1 MSRLSWVVALAA
13 TLFLTACG
21 QQQRPVPAAAANPY
35 EVLVVGDVDSLVC
48 HMLSVPMASL
58 PQREPMFDVRQVDSD
73 RFKGK
78 LLLTRNV
85 VVVRWNRKWLGKPSL
100 HIERDR
106 HARPQL
112 IVYVDVGSANDLKQ
126 FIATSQH
133 RVRQLL
139 VTNEYRSAIQQ
150 LQRKHAEQGGR
161 LIDSMFHHTVL
172 LPADMTYHKVG
183 KDFLWVSN
191 NAAQGMQNLCV
202 YTLSGLDDQP
212 SERMDSVL
220 KTNMKGETDRMYMRT
235 VAPSMIKENVSIGG
249 QLCQLQRGLWEMV
262 GDAMGGP
269 LVRRIVKDSVA
280 GKSLVFDAF
289 VYAPEMGKRNKMRE
303 MEAVLL
309 TVKRKQ
315 R

>member
-1 MSRLSWVVALAA
+1 MSRLGWVVGLAA
-13 TLFLTACG
+13 TLLLTACR
-21 QQQRPVPAAAANPY
+21 QQQRPLPAASANPY
-35 EVLVVGDVDSLVC
+35 EVLVMGDVDSLVC

-58 PQREPMFDVRQVDSD
+58 PQREPMFDVRQVDSAQ
-73 RFKGK
+73 FKGK
-78 LLLTRNV
+78 LLLARNV

-112 IVYVDVGSANDLKQ
+112 IVYVDVGSADDLKQ
-126 FIATSQH
+126 FIATNQQ

-139 VTNEYRSAIQQ
+139 VTNEYLSTILQ
-150 LQRKHAEQGGR
+150 LQRKHAERGGR

-172 LPADMTYHKVG
+172 LPVDMSYYKVG

-202 YTLSGLDDQP
+202 YTLSGTDNQP
-212 SERMDSVL
+212 SERMDSIL
-220 KTNMKGETDRMYMRT
+220 KVNMKGETDRMYMRT
-235 VAPSMIKENVSIGG
+235 VTRSMAISNVSIGR
-249 QLCQLQRGLWEMV
+249 QSCQLQRGLWEVV

-280 GKSLVFDAF
+280 GKSLVLDAF

-309 TVKRKQ
+309 TVKRK
-315 R
+315 

>member
-1 MSRLSWVVALAA
+1 MSRLGWVIGLAA
-13 TLFLTACG
+13 MLLLTACR
-21 QQQRPVPAAAANPY
+21 QQQRPLPAASANPY
-35 EVLVVGDVDSLVC
+35 EVLVMGDVDSLLC
-48 HMLSVPMASL
+48 HMLSVPMVAL
-58 PQREPMFDVRQVDSD
+58 PQREPMFDVRQVDSA

-78 LLLTRNV
+78 LLLARNV
-85 VVVRWNRKWLGKPSL
+85 VVVRWNRKWLGKSSL

-106 HARPQL
+106 HVQPQL
-112 IVYVDVGSANDLKQ
+112 IVCVDVGSADDLKQ
-126 FIATSQH
+126 FIATIQQ

-139 VTNEYRSAIQQ
+139 VTNEYLSAIQQ

-172 LPADMTYHKVG
+172 LPEDMTYHKVG

-191 NAAQGMQNLCV
+191 NAAQGMLNLCV

-220 KTNMKGETDRMYMRT
+220 KANMKGETDRMYMRT
-235 VAPSMIKENVSIGG
+235 VARSMIKENVSIGR
-249 QLCQLQRGLWEMV
+249 QSCQLQRGLWEMV

-269 LVRRIVKDSVA
+269 LVRRIVKDSVT
-280 GKSLVFDAF
+280 GKSLVLDAF

-309 TVKRKQ
+309 TVKRK
-315 R
+315 

>member
-1 MSRLSWVVALAA
+1 MSRLGWVVGLAA
-13 TLFLTACG
+13 TLLLTACG
-21 QQQRPVPAAAANPY
+21 QQQRPLPDASARPY
-35 EVLVVGDVDSLVC
+35 EVLVMGDVDSLVS
-48 HMLSVPMASL
+48 HMLSVLMPAL
-58 PQREPMFDVRQVDSD
+58 PQCEPMFDVRQVDSA

-78 LLLTRNV
+78 LLLARNV

-106 HARPQL
+106 YAQPQL
-112 IVYVDVGSANDLKQ
+112 IVYVDVGSADDLKQ
-126 FIATSQH
+126 FVARNQQ

-139 VTNEYRSAIQQ
+139 LTNEYLSAILQ
-150 LQRKHAEQGGR
+150 LQRKHSVRGGR
-161 LIDSMFHHTVL
+161 LIDSMFHHTLL
-172 LPADMTYHKVG
+172 LPEDMTYHKVC

-191 NAAQGMQNLCV
+191 NTAQGMQNLCV
-202 YTLSGLDDQP
+202 YTLSGFDDYP

-220 KTNMKGETDRMYMRT
+220 KANMKGETDRMYMRT
-235 VAPSMIKENVSIGG
+235 VTRSMTKENVRIGR
-249 QLCQLQRGLWEMV
+249 QSCQLQRGLWEMV

-289 VYAPEMGKRNKMRE
+289 VYAPEMDKRNKMRE

-309 TVKRKQ
+309 TVKRK
-315 R
+315 

>member
-13 TLFLTACG
+13 TMLLTACG
-21 QQQRPVPAAAANPY
+21 QQQRPLPAASARPY
-35 EVLVVGDVDSLVC
+35 EVLVMGDVDSLVS
-48 HMLSVPMASL
+48 HMLSVPMPAL
-58 PQREPMFDVRQVDSD
+58 PQSEPMFDVRQVEPAQ
-73 RFKGK
+73 FKGK
-78 LLLTRNV
+78 LLLARNV
-85 VVVRWNRKWLGKPSL
+85 VVVRWNRKSLGKPSL

-112 IVYVDVGSANDLKQ
+112 MVYVDVGSADDLKQ
-126 FIATSQH
+126 FIATNQQ

-139 VTNEYRSAIQQ
+139 LTNEYLSAILQ
-150 LQRKHAEQGGR
+150 LQRKHSVRGER

-191 NAAQGMQNLCV
+191 NTAQGMQNLCV
-202 YTLSGLDDQP
+202 YTLSGMDDQP

-220 KTNMKGETDRMYMRT
+220 RANMKGETDRMYMRT
-235 VAPSMIKENVSIGG
+235 VARSMTQENVRFGG
-249 QLCQLQRGLWEMV
+249 QSCQLQRGLWEMV

-269 LVRRIVKDSVA
+269 LVRRVVKDSAA
-280 GKSLVFDAF
+280 GESLVLDAF
-289 VYAPEMGKRNKMRE
+289 VYAPEMDKRNKMRE

-309 TVKRKQ
+309 TVKRK
-315 R
+315 

>member
-1 MSRLSWVVALAA
+1 MSRLRWVVALAA
-13 TLFLTACG
+13 MLLLTACE
-21 QQQRPVPAAAANPY
+21 QQERPLPAASANPY
-35 EVLVVGDVDSLVC
+35 EVLVVGDADSLVS
-48 HMLSVPMASL
+48 HMLSVPMPAL
-58 PQREPMFDVRQVDSD
+58 PQSEPMFDVRQVEPAQ
-73 RFKGK
+73 FKGK
-78 LLLTRNV
+78 LLLARNV

-106 HARPQL
+106 HAKPQL
-112 IVYVDVGSANDLKQ
+112 IVYVDVGSGDDLKR
-126 FIATSQH
+126 FVATNQQW
-133 RVRQLL
+133 VRQLL
-139 VTNEYRSAIQQ
+139 VTNEYLSAILQ
-150 LQRKHAEQGGR
+150 LQRKHSVRGGR

-202 YTLSGLDDQP
+202 YTLSGMDGQP

-220 KTNMKGETDRMYMRT
+220 KANMKGETDRMYMRT
-235 VAPSMIKENVSIGG
+235 VARSMTKEYVRIGR
-249 QLCQLQRGLWEMV
+249 QSCQLQRGLWEMV

-289 VYAPEMGKRNKMRE
+289 VYAPEMDKRNMMRE

-309 TVKRKQ
+309 TVKRK
-315 R
+315 

>member
-13 TLFLTACG
+13 MLLLTACE
-21 QQQRPVPAAAANPY
+21 QQQRPLPAASANPY
-35 EVLVVGDVDSLVC
+35 EVLVVGDADSLVS
-48 HMLSVPMASL
+48 HMLSVPMPAL
-58 PQREPMFDVRQVDSD
+58 PQSEPMFDVRQVDSA

-106 HARPQL
+106 HAHPQL
-112 IVYVDVGSANDLKQ
+112 MVYVDVGSAEDLKQ
-126 FIATSQH
+126 FIATNQQ

-139 VTNEYRSAIQQ
+139 LTNEYLSAILQ
-150 LQRKHAEQGGR
+150 LQRKHAGRGGR
-161 LIDSMFHHTVL
+161 LIDSMFHYTVL
-172 LPADMTYHKVG
+172 LPADMIYHKVG

-191 NAAQGMQNLCV
+191 NTAQGMQNLCV
-202 YTLSGLDDQP
+202 YSLSGADDQP

-220 KTNMKGETDRMYMRT
+220 KANMKGENDRMYMRT
-235 VAPSMIKENVSIGG
+235 VARSMIQENVRFGG
-249 QLCQLQRGLWEMV
+249 QSCRLQRGLWEMV

-269 LVRRIVKDSVA
+269 LVRRVVKDSVA

-309 TVKRKQ
+309 TVKRK
-315 R
+315 

>member
-1 MSRLSWVVALAA
+1 MSRLGWVVGLVA
-13 TLFLTACG
+13 TLLLTACR
-21 QQQRPVPAAAANPY
+21 QQQRPLPAASASPY
-35 EVLVVGDVDSLVC
+35 EVLVMGDVDSLVS

-58 PQREPMFDVRQVDSD
+58 PQREPMFDVRQVDSA

-78 LLLTRNV
+78 LLLARNV
-85 VVVRWNRKWLGKPSL
+85 VVVRQNRKWLGKPSL
-100 HIERDR
+100 HIERNR

-112 IVYVDVGSANDLKQ
+112 IIYVDVGSADDLKQ
-126 FIATSQH
+126 FIDMNQQ

-139 VTNEYRSAIQQ
+139 VTNEYLSAIHQ

-161 LIDSMFHHTVL
+161 LIDSMFHHNVL

-183 KDFLWVSN
+183 KDFLWLSN

-202 YTLSGLDDQP
+202 YTLSGMDNQP

-220 KTNMKGETDRMYMRT
+220 KVNMKGETDRMYMRT
-235 VAPSMIKENVSIGG
+235 VARSMTIENVSVGR
-249 QLCQLQRGLWEMV
+249 QSCQLQRGLWEMV

-280 GKSLVFDAF
+280 GKSLVLDAF
-289 VYAPEMGKRNKMRE
+289 VYAPEMCKRNKMRE
-303 MEAVLL
+303 MEVVLL

>member
-1 MSRLSWVVALAA
+1 MSRLCWVVGLAA
-13 TLFLTACG
+13 TLLLTACG
-21 QQQRPVPAAAANPY
+21 QQQRPLPAASANPY
-35 EVLVVGDVDSLVC
+35 EVLVVGDVDSLVS
-48 HMLSVPMASL
+48 HMLSVPMPAL
-58 PQREPMFDVRQVDSD
+58 PQSEPMFDVRQVEPA

-78 LLLTRNV
+78 LLLARNV
-85 VVVRWNRKWLGKPSL
+85 VVVRWSRKWLGKPSL

-106 HARPQL
+106 HAKPQL
-112 IVYVDVGSANDLKQ
+112 IVYVDVGSADDLKQ
-126 FIATSQH
+126 FIATNQQ

-139 VTNEYRSAIQQ
+139 VTNEYLSAILQ
-150 LQRKHAEQGGR
+150 LQRKHAGRGER

-191 NAAQGMQNLCV
+191 NTAQGMQNLCV
-202 YTLSGLDDQP
+202 YTLSGIDNQP

-220 KTNMKGETDRMYMRT
+220 KANMKGETDRMYMRT
-235 VAPSMIKENVSIGG
+235 VARSMTQENVRIGR
-249 QLCQLQRGLWEMV
+249 QSCQLQRGLWEMV

-280 GKSLVFDAF
+280 SKSLVFDAF

-303 MEAVLL
+303 METVLL
-309 TVKRKQ
+309 TVKRK
-315 R
+315 

>member
-13 TLFLTACG
+13 MLLLTACE
-21 QQQRPVPAAAANPY
+21 QQQRPLPAASANPY
-35 EVLVVGDVDSLVC
+35 EVLVVGDADSLVC

-58 PQREPMFDVRQVDSD
+58 PQREPMFDVRQVEPA

-78 LLLTRNV
+78 LLLARNV
-85 VVVRWNRKWLGKPSL
+85 VVVRQNRKWVGKPSL

-112 IVYVDVGSANDLKQ
+112 IVYVDVGSADDLKR
-126 FIATSQH
+126 FVATNQQ

-139 VTNEYRSAIQQ
+139 VTYEYLSAILQ
-150 LQRKHAEQGGR
+150 LQRKHSVRGGR

-183 KDFLWVSN
+183 KDFLWMSN
-191 NAAQGMQNLCV
+191 NTAQGMQNLCV

-220 KTNMKGETDRMYMRT
+220 KVNMKGETDRMNMRT
-235 VAPSMIKENVSIGG
+235 VARSMTKENVRFGG
-249 QLCQLQRGLWEMV
+249 QSCQLQRGLWEMV

-269 LVRRIVKDSVA
+269 LVRRVVKDSVA
-280 GKSLVFDAF
+280 GKTLVLDGF
-289 VYAPEMGKRNKMRE
+289 VYAPEMSKRNKMRE

-309 TVKRKQ
+309 TVKRK
-315 R
+315 

>member
-1 MSRLSWVVALAA
+1 MSRLSWVVGLAA
-13 TLFLTACG
+13 MLLLTSCR
-21 QQQRPVPAAAANPY
+21 QQQRPLPDVSANPY
-35 EVLVVGDVDSLVC
+35 EVLVVGDVDGLVC

-58 PQREPMFDVRQVDSD
+58 PQREPMFDVRQVDSA

-126 FIATSQH
+126 FIATNQQ

-139 VTNEYRSAIQQ
+139 VTNEYLSAILQ
-150 LQRKHAEQGGR
+150 LQRTHSIRSGR
-161 LIDSMFHHTVL
+161 LIDSMFHHIVL

-202 YTLSGLDDQP
+202 YTLSGIDDQP

-220 KTNMKGETDRMYMRT
+220 KVNMKGETDRMYMRT
-235 VAPSMIKENVSIGG
+235 VARSMTQENVRFGG
-249 QLCQLQRGLWEMV
+249 QSCRLQRGLWEIV

-269 LVRRIVKDSVA
+269 LVRRVVKDSVA
-280 GKSLVFDAF
+280 GKTLVLDGF

-309 TVKRKQ
+309 TVKRK
-315 R
+315 

>member
-1 MSRLSWVVALAA
+1 MSRLSWVVGLAA
-13 TLFLTACG
+13 MLLLTACR
-21 QQQRPVPAAAANPY
+21 QQQRPLPPASARPY
-35 EVLVVGDVDSLVC
+35 EVLVMGDVDSLVS
-48 HMLSVPMASL
+48 HMLSVPMPAL
-58 PQREPMFDVRQVDSD
+58 PQSEPMFDVRQVDSA

-85 VVVRWNRKWLGKPSL
+85 VVVRWNRKWLGKPSF

-112 IVYVDVGSANDLKQ
+112 IVYVDVGSADDLKQ
-126 FIATSQH
+126 FVATNQQ

-139 VTNEYRSAIQQ
+139 VTNEYLSAILQ
-150 LQRKHAEQGGR
+150 LQRKHAGRGER

-183 KDFLWVSN
+183 KGFLWVSN
-191 NAAQGMQNLCV
+191 NAAQGMLNLCV
-202 YTLSGLDDQP
+202 YTLSGIDNQP
-212 SERMDSVL
+212 PERMDSVL
-220 KTNMKGETDRMYMRT
+220 KANMKGETDRMYMRT
-235 VAPSMIKENVSIGG
+235 VARSMIKEYVRIGR
-249 QLCQLQRGLWEMV
+249 QTSQLQRGLWEMV

-280 GKSLVFDAF
+280 GKSLVLDAF
-289 VYAPEMGKRNKMRE
+289 VYAPEMDKRNKMRE

-309 TVKRKQ
+309 TVKRK
-315 R
+315 

>member
-1 MSRLSWVVALAA
+1 MSRLGWVVGLAA
-13 TLFLTACG
+13 MLLLTACR
-21 QQQRPVPAAAANPY
+21 QQQRPLPAASANPY
-35 EVLVVGDVDSLVC
+35 EVLVVGDADSLVC

-58 PQREPMFDVRQVDSD
+58 PQREPMFNVRQVDSA

-100 HIERDR
+100 HIERDN
-106 HARPQL
+106 HAQPQL
-112 IVYVDVGSANDLKQ
+112 MVYVDVGSANDLKQ
-126 FIATSQH
+126 FIATNQQ

-139 VTNEYRSAIQQ
+139 VTNEYLSAILQ
-150 LQRKHAEQGGR
+150 LQRKHSVRGGR

-191 NAAQGMQNLCV
+191 NAAQGMRNLCV
-202 YTLSGLDDQP
+202 YTLSGIDDQP

-220 KTNMKGETDRMYMRT
+220 KANMKGETDRMYMRT
-235 VAPSMIKENVSIGG
+235 VARSMTQENVRFGG
-249 QLCQLQRGLWEMV
+249 QSCQLQRGLWEMV

-269 LVRRIVKDSVA
+269 LVRRVVKDSVS
-280 GKSLVFDAF
+280 GKSLVLDAF
-289 VYAPEMGKRNKMRE
+289 VYAPEMSKRNKMRE

-309 TVKRKQ
+309 TVKRK
-315 R
+315 

>member
-13 TLFLTACG
+13 MLLLTACG
-21 QQQRPVPAAAANPY
+21 QQQRPLPAASARPY
-35 EVLVVGDVDSLVC
+35 EILVMGDVDSLVC
-48 HMLSVPMASL
+48 HMLSVPMPAL
-58 PQREPMFDVRQVDSD
+58 PQSEPMFDVRQVDSAQ
-73 RFKGK
+73 FKGK
-78 LLLTRNV
+78 LLLARNV
-85 VVVRWNRKWLGKPSL
+85 VVVRWDRKWLGKPSL

-106 HARPQL
+106 HAKPQL
-112 IVYVDVGSANDLKQ
+112 IVYVDVGSGDDLKR
-126 FIATSQH
+126 FVATNQQW
-133 RVRQLL
+133 VRQLL
-139 VTNEYRSAIQQ
+139 VTNEYLSAILQ
-150 LQRKHAEQGGR
+150 LQRKHSGRGER

-172 LPADMTYHKVG
+172 LPADMTYYKVG
-183 KDFLWVSN
+183 KDFLWMSN

-202 YTLSGLDDQP
+202 YTLSGMDDQP

-220 KTNMKGETDRMYMRT
+220 RANMKGETDRMYMRT
-235 VAPSMIKENVSIGG
+235 VARSMTQENVSIGR
-249 QLCQLQRGLWEMV
+249 QSCQLQRGLWEMV

-309 TVKRKQ
+309 TVKRK
-315 R
+315 

>member
-13 TLFLTACG
+13 TLLLTACG
-21 QQQRPVPAAAANPY
+21 QQQRPLPAASANPY
-35 EVLVVGDVDSLVC
+35 EVLVVGDADSLVC

-58 PQREPMFDVRQVDSD
+58 PQREPMFDVRQVDSA

-78 LLLTRNV
+78 LLLARNV
-85 VVVRWNRKWLGKPSL
+85 VVVRWNRKWLGKPSF

-112 IVYVDVGSANDLKQ
+112 IVYVDVGSGDDLKQ
-126 FIATSQH
+126 FVATKQQQ
-133 RVRQLL
+133 VRQLL
-139 VTNEYRSAIQQ
+139 VTNEYLSAIFQ
-150 LQRKHAEQGGR
+150 LQRKHSVRSGR

-172 LPADMTYHKVG
+172 LPADMTYYKVG
-183 KDFLWVSN
+183 KDFLWMSN

-202 YTLSGLDDQP
+202 YTLSGIDDQP

-220 KTNMKGETDRMYMRT
+220 KVNMKGETDRMYMRT
-235 VAPSMIKENVSIGG
+235 VARSMTQENVRFGG
-249 QLCQLQRGLWEMV
+249 QSCRLQRGLWEMV

-269 LVRRIVKDSVA
+269 LVRRVVKDSVA
-280 GKSLVFDAF
+280 GKTLVLDGF
-289 VYAPEMGKRNKMRE
+289 VYAPEMSKRNKMRE

-309 TVKRKQ
+309 TVKRK
-315 R
+315 

>member
-48 HMLSVPMASL
+48 HMLSVPMASP

>member
-1 MSRLSWVVALAA
+1 MSRLGWVVGLVA
-13 TLFLTACG
+13 TLLLPACR
-21 QQQRPVPAAAANPY
+21 QQQRPLPAASASAY
-35 EVLVVGDVDSLVC
+35 EVLVMGDVDSLVS

-58 PQREPMFDVRQVDSD
+58 PQREPMFDVRQIDSA

-78 LLLTRNV
+78 LLLARNV

-106 HARPQL
+106 HAQSQL

-126 FIATSQH
+126 FIATNQQ

-139 VTNEYRSAIQQ
+139 VTNEYLSAIQQ

-161 LIDSMFHHTVL
+161 LIDSVFHHTVL

-191 NAAQGMQNLCV
+191 NAAQGMLNLCV
-202 YTLSGLDDQP
+202 YTLSGMDNQL

-220 KTNMKGETDRMYMRT
+220 KVNMKGETDRMYIRT
-235 VAPSMIKENVSIGG
+235 VARSMTIENVSIGR
-249 QLCQLQRGLWEMV
+249 QSCQLQRGLWEMV

-269 LVRRIVKDSVA
+269 LVRRIVKDSVV
-280 GKSLVFDAF
+280 GKSLVLDAF

-309 TVKRKQ
+309 TVKRK
-315 R
+315 

>member
-1 MSRLSWVVALAA
+1 MSKLSWVIGLVAML
-13 TLFLTACG
+13 LLTACR
-21 QQQRPVPAAAANPY
+21 QQQRPLPAASASAY
-35 EVLVVGDVDSLVC
+35 EVLVMGDVDSLVS
-48 HMLSVPMASL
+48 HMLSVPMVAL
-58 PQREPMFDVRQVDSD
+58 PQREPMFDVRQVDSAQ
-73 RFKGK
+73 FKGK
-78 LLLTRNV
+78 LLLARNV
-85 VVVRWNRKWLGKPSL
+85 VVVRWNRKWQGKPSL

-106 HARPQL
+106 HAKPQL

-126 FIATSQH
+126 FIATNQQ

-139 VTNEYRSAIQQ
+139 VTNEYLSAIQQ

-161 LIDSMFHHTVL
+161 LIDSVFHHTVL

-220 KTNMKGETDRMYMRT
+220 KANMKGETDRMYMRT
-235 VAPSMIKENVSIGG
+235 VARSMTIENVSIGR
-249 QLCQLQRGLWEMV
+249 QSCQLQRGLWEMV

-269 LVRRIVKDSVA
+269 FVRRVVKDSVA
-280 GKSLVFDAF
+280 GKSLVLDAF

-309 TVKRKQ
+309 TVKRK
-315 R
+315 

>member
-1 MSRLSWVVALAA
+1 MSRLRWVVTLAIM
-13 TLFLTACG
+13 LLLTACG
-21 QQQRPVPAAAANPY
+21 QQQRPLPAASANPY
-35 EVLVVGDVDSLVC
+35 EVLVVGDADSLVS
-48 HMLSVPMASL
+48 HMLSVPMVSL
-58 PQREPMFDVRQVDSD
+58 PQREPMFDVRQVDSV

-78 LLLTRNV
+78 LLLARNV

-106 HARPQL
+106 HAKPQL
-112 IVYVDVGSANDLKQ
+112 IVYVDVGSADDLKR
-126 FIATSQH
+126 FVATNQQ

-139 VTNEYRSAIQQ
+139 VTNEYLSAILQ
-150 LQRKHAEQGGR
+150 LQRKHAGRGER

-191 NAAQGMQNLCV
+191 NTAQGIQNLCV
-202 YTLSGLDDQP
+202 YTLSGLDDHP

-220 KTNMKGETDRMYMRT
+220 KANMKGETDRMYMRT
-235 VAPSMIKENVSIGG
+235 VARSMTQENVRIGR
-249 QLCQLQRGLWEMV
+249 QSCQLQRGLWEMV

-269 LVRRIVKDSVA
+269 LVRRVVKDSVA

-289 VYAPEMGKRNKMRE
+289 VYAPEMDKRNKMRE

-309 TVKRKQ
+309 TVKRK
-315 R
+315 

>member
-13 TLFLTACG
+13 MLLLTACR
-21 QQQRPVPAAAANPY
+21 QQQRPLPAASARPY
-35 EVLVVGDVDSLVC
+35 EVLVVGDADSLVC
-48 HMLSVPMASL
+48 HMLSVPTASL
-58 PQREPMFDVRQVDSD
+58 PQREPMFNVRQVDSA

-85 VVVRWNRKWLGKPSL
+85 VVVRWNRKWLGKPSFY
-100 HIERDR
+100 IERDR

-126 FIATSQH
+126 FIATNQQ

-139 VTNEYRSAIQQ
+139 VTNEYLSAILQ
-150 LQRKHAEQGGR
+150 LQRKHAGRGER

-202 YTLSGLDDQP
+202 YTLNGIDDQP

-220 KTNMKGETDRMYMRT
+220 KVNMKGETDRMYMRT
-235 VAPSMIKENVSIGG
+235 VARSMTKENVSCGG
-249 QLCQLQRGLWEMV
+249 HSCQLQRGLWEMV
-262 GDAMGGP
+262 GDAMGGQ
-269 LVRRIVKDSVA
+269 LVRRVVKDSVA
-280 GKSLVFDAF
+280 GKTLVLDAF

-309 TVKRKQ
+309 TVKRK
-315 R
+315 

>member
-1 MSRLSWVVALAA
+1 MSRLRWVVGLAA
-13 TLFLTACG
+13 MLLLTACR
-21 QQQRPVPAAAANPY
+21 QQQRPLPPASARPY
-35 EVLVVGDVDSLVC
+35 EVLVVGDADSLVY
-48 HMLSVPMASL
+48 HMLSVPMPAL
-58 PQREPMFDVRQVDSD
+58 PQSEPMFDVRQVEPA

-78 LLLTRNV
+78 LLLARNV

-106 HARPQL
+106 HAQPQL
-112 IVYVDVGSANDLKQ
+112 IVYVDVGSAEDLKQ
-126 FIATSQH
+126 FIATNQQW
-133 RVRQLL
+133 VRQLL
-139 VTNEYRSAIQQ
+139 VTNEYLSAILQ
-150 LQRKHAEQGGR
+150 LQRKHAGRGER

-191 NAAQGMQNLCV
+191 NTAQGMQNLCV
-202 YTLSGLDDQP
+202 YTLSGIDNQP

-220 KTNMKGETDRMYMRT
+220 KANMKGETDRMYMRT
-235 VAPSMIKENVSIGG
+235 VARSMTQENVRFGG
-249 QLCQLQRGLWEMV
+249 QSCRLQRGLWEMV

-309 TVKRKQ
+309 TVKRK
-315 R
+315 

>member
-1 MSRLSWVVALAA
+1 MSRLSWVVDLAA
-13 TLFLTACG
+13 MLLLTACQ
-21 QQQRPVPAAAANPY
+21 QQQRPLPAASANPY
-35 EVLVVGDVDSLVC
+35 EVLVMGDVDSLVS

-58 PQREPMFDVRQVDSD
+58 PQREPMFDVRQVDSAQ
-73 RFKGK
+73 FKGR

-85 VVVRWNRKWLGKPSL
+85 VVVRWNRKWQGKPSL

-106 HARPQL
+106 HAKPQL
-112 IVYVDVGSANDLKQ
+112 IVYVDVGSADDLKQ
-126 FIATSQH
+126 FIATNQQ

-139 VTNEYRSAIQQ
+139 VTNEYLSAIQQ

-161 LIDSMFHHTVL
+161 LIDSVFHHTVL

-202 YTLSGLDDQP
+202 YTLSGMDDQP

-220 KTNMKGETDRMYMRT
+220 RANMKGETDRMYMRT
-235 VAPSMIKENVSIGG
+235 VARSMTQENVRIGR
-249 QLCQLQRGLWEMV
+249 QSCQLQRGLWEMV

-269 LVRRIVKDSVA
+269 LVRRIVKDSVT
-280 GKSLVFDAF
+280 GKSLVFDVF
-289 VYAPEMGKRNKMRE
+289 VYAPEMDKRNKMRE

-309 TVKRKQ
+309 TVKRK
-315 R
+315 

>member
-13 TLFLTACG
+13 TLLLTACE
-21 QQQRPVPAAAANPY
+21 QQEHPLPAASANPY
-35 EVLVVGDVDSLVC
+35 EVLVVGDADSLVS
-48 HMLSVPMASL
+48 HMLSVPMPAL
-58 PQREPMFDVRQVDSD
+58 PQREPMFDVRQVEPA

-78 LLLTRNV
+78 LLLARNV
-85 VVVRWNRKWLGKPSL
+85 VVVRQNRKWVGKPSL

-106 HARPQL
+106 HAQPQL

-126 FIATSQH
+126 FIATNQQ

-139 VTNEYRSAIQQ
+139 VTNEYLSAILQ
-150 LQRKHAEQGGR
+150 LQRKHSGRGER

-202 YTLSGLDDQP
+202 YTLSGIDNQP
-212 SERMDSVL
+212 PERMDSVL
-220 KTNMKGETDRMYMRT
+220 RANMKGETDRMYMRT
-235 VAPSMIKENVSIGG
+235 VARSITQENVRIGR
-249 QLCQLQRGLWEMV
+249 QSCQLQRGLWEMV

-280 GKSLVFDAF
+280 GKSLVLDAF

-309 TVKRKQ
+309 TVKRK
-315 R
+315 

>member
-13 TLFLTACG
+13 TLLLTACG
-21 QQQRPVPAAAANPY
+21 RQQRPLPAALANPY

-48 HMLSVPMASL
+48 HMLSVPMVSL
-58 PQREPMFDVRQVDSD
+58 PQREPMFDVRQVDPA

-78 LLLTRNV
+78 LLLARNV

-112 IVYVDVGSANDLKQ
+112 IVYVDVGSADDLKQ
-126 FIATSQH
+126 FIATNQQ

-139 VTNEYRSAIQQ
+139 VTNEYLSAILQ
-150 LQRKHAEQGGR
+150 LQRKHAGRGER
-161 LIDSMFHHTVL
+161 LIDSMFHHAVL
-172 LPADMTYHKVG
+172 LPTDMTCHKEG

-202 YTLSGLDDQP
+202 YTLSGIDDQP

-220 KTNMKGETDRMYMRT
+220 KANMKGETDRMYMRT
-235 VAPSMIKENVSIGG
+235 VARSMTKEYVRIGRKS
-249 QLCQLQRGLWEMV
+249 CQLQRGLWEMV

-280 GKSLVFDAF
+280 GKSLVLDAF

-309 TVKRKQ
+309 TVKRK
-315 R
+315 

>member
-1 MSRLSWVVALAA
+1 MSRFRWVVALAA
-13 TLFLTACG
+13 MLLLTACG
-21 QQQRPVPAAAANPY
+21 QQQRPLPAASASPY
-35 EVLVVGDVDSLVC
+35 EVLVVGDVDSLVS
-48 HMLSVPMASL
+48 HMLSVPMPAL
-58 PQREPMFDVRQVDSD
+58 PQCEPMFDVRQVEPA

-85 VVVRWNRKWLGKPSL
+85 LVVRWNRKWLGKPSL

-106 HARPQL
+106 HAQPQL
-112 IVYVDVGSANDLKQ
+112 IVYVDVGSADDLKQ
-126 FIATSQH
+126 FIATNQQ

-139 VTNEYRSAIQQ
+139 VTNEYLSAILQ
-150 LQRKHAEQGGR
+150 LQRKHAGRGER
-161 LIDSMFHHTVL
+161 LIDSMFHHIVL
-172 LPADMTYHKVG
+172 LPAGMTYHKVG

-202 YTLSGLDDQP
+202 YTLSGTEDQP

-220 KTNMKGETDRMYMRT
+220 KANMKGETDRMYMRT
-235 VAPSMIKENVSIGG
+235 VARSMTQENVRFSG
-249 QLCQLQRGLWEMV
+249 QSCRLQRGLWEMV

-269 LVRRIVKDSVA
+269 LVRRVVKDSVA
-280 GKSLVFDAF
+280 GKTLVLDGF

-309 TVKRKQ
+309 TVKLI
-315 R
+315 